1 MSEQN
6 QSSKPAQS
14 AQPAQW
20 DWRAKYFWSE
30 GWGSLFLAVFI
41 ALFIRWGFVEAYVI
55 PSGSML
61 PSLLIHD
68 HIFVNKLTY
77 GLRVPFSENWLV
89 KFSEPQRGEVI
100 VFKYPKDMSTFFI
113 KRIVGESGDKIYYE
127 NGTLYINDKPVEK
140 KVPANTSDFE
150 WLRDADF
157 SHDGSFSDVKNNY
170 VHFTEALPPGKTPVK
185 DAGKDSEAA
194 GKDHSILLRKG
205 DVYETFGPVVVPD
218 DHLFV
223 MGDNRMNSSDSRVWG
238 FLPKQN
244 ILGRA
249 MFVWL
254 SCEETVPGLS
264 FLCNPA
270 TIRWGRFFHS
280 VN

>member
-1 MSEQN
+1 MSDN
-6 QSSKPAQS
+6 KNT
-14 AQPAQW
+14 W
-20 DWRAKYFWSE
+20 NWRTKHFWSE

-41 ALFIRWGFVEAYVI
+41 ALFIRWGFIEAYVI

-77 GLRVPFSENWLV
+77 GLRVPFSENWLL
-89 KFSEPQRGEVI
+89 KLNEPKRGEVI

-113 KRIVGESGDKIYYE
+113 KRIVGEPGDKIFYE
-127 NGTLYINDKPVEK
+127 NGVLYVNDKPVDK
-140 KVPANTSDFE
+140 KVPSDNSDFE

-157 SHDGSFSDVKNNY
+157 QRDDKINDSKENY
-170 VHFTEALPPGKTPVK
+170 VGFTEDLPGGK
-185 DAGKDSEAA
+185 S
-194 GKDHSILLRKG
+194 HSILLEKG
-205 DVYETFGPVVVPD
+205 DIYQSFGPVTVPQG
-218 DHLFV
+218 HLFV
-223 MGDNRMNSSDSRVWG
+223 MGDNRMNSHDSRYWG
-238 FLPKQN
+238 FLPTQN

-254 SCEETVPGLS
+254 SCEETVPMFS
-264 FLCNPA
+264 FLCNPL
-270 TIRWGRFFHS
+270 TIRWGRFFHQ

>member
-1 MSEQN
+1 MSEYKSPQPTDTWN
-6 QSSKPAQS
+6 FRSKH
-14 AQPAQW
+14 
-20 DWRAKYFWSE
+20 FWTD

-68 HIFVNKLTY
+68 HIFVNKLVY
-77 GLRVPFSENWLV
+77 GVRVPFSENWMV
-89 KFSEPQRGEVI
+89 KFGTPQAGEVV

-113 KRIVGESGDKIYYE
+113 KRVVGVAGDKIYYE
-127 NGTLYINDKPVEK
+127 NGTLYVNDKAQEK
-140 KVPANTSDFE
+140 KVPASQDDFE

-157 SHDGSFSDVKNNY
+157 QRDGNFGDNKENY
-170 VHFTEALPPGKTPVK
+170 VFFTEALGP
-185 DAGKDSEAA
+185 
-194 GKDHSILLRKG
+194 KDHSILLRRG
-205 DVYETFGPVVVPD
+205 DVYESYGPVTVPEG
-218 DHLFV
+218 HLFV
-223 MGDNRMNSSDSRVWG
+223 MGDNRNNSADSRVWG
-238 FLPKQN
+238 FLPEQN

-254 SCEETVPGLS
+254 SCEDTIPNVPV
-264 FLCNPA
+264 LCNPL

>member
-1 MSEQN
+1 MSEEKN
-6 QSSKPAQS
+6 KNGWDFRSKH
-14 AQPAQW
+14 
-20 DWRAKYFWSE
+20 FWTD

-68 HIFVNKLTY
+68 HIFVNKLVY
-77 GLRVPFSENWLV
+77 GVRAPFSENWLF
-89 KFSEPQRGEVI
+89 KFSEPKRGEVI

-113 KRIVGESGDKIYYE
+113 KRVVGLPGDKIYYE
-127 NGTLYINDKPVEK
+127 NGTLFINDKPMEK
-140 KVPANTSDFE
+140 KVPMSADDFN

-157 SHDGSFSDVKNNY
+157 QRDGNFSDSKDNY
-170 VHFTEALPPGKTPVK
+170 VHFTEALP
-185 DAGKDSEAA
+185 E
-194 GKDHSILLRKG
+194 KDHSILLRRG
-205 DVYETFGPVVVPD
+205 DVYETYGPVTVPD
-218 DHLFV
+218 GNLFV
-223 MGDNRMNSSDSRVWG
+223 MGDNRNNSADSRVWK
-238 FLPKQN
+238 FLPEQN

-254 SCEETVPGLS
+254 SCEETVPALP
-264 FLCNPA
+264 FLCNPL